1 VVYGKDPAGTSYD
14 AVLIGSGDRE
24 HPFDISVAN
33 RYYMFKDTD
42 IGLLSTRTTPITE
55 LQLYDATSNAIQ
67 EGDDTTSSAALSAL
81 QASSGW
87 MLALGTGEK
96 VIGSSVT
103 LAGTTFFNTNQ
114 PSSVVA
120 TCGSELGRA
129 LQYAISYEDAT
140 VPIDASI
147 PNPTAADRSI
157 QHSSGGYLP
166 SPVPV
171 VVNLDGKL
179 HQAVVSGT
187 SVRIPP
193 QADLESRYRFY
204 WYIRRD

>member
-1 VVYGKDPAGTSYD
+1 
-14 AVLIGSGDRE
+14 
-24 HPFDISVAN
+24 
-33 RYYMFKDTD
+33 MFKDTD

-157 QHSSGGYLP
+157 QHGSGGYLP